1 LVLVAAN
8 ADSVSVALSHFESF
22 RVLPERR
29 LPTVRRCRGKRRPTG
44 EVPGGGT
51 RSCRRRSP
59 RWEPRRR
66 RDDV

>member
-29 LPTVRRCRGKRRPTG
+29 LPTVRPLPGQTPAHRRGAWGWNTFMSTPISAMRTSA
-44 EVPGGGT
+44 EA
-51 RSCRRRSP
+51 
-59 RWEPRRR
+59 
-66 RDDV
+66 